1 MKLAF
6 IALVLGLGTGACVAD
21 DPTSAGRV
29 EGDVTNVGIAT
40 EVEIQAATGTNG
52 DFQIVVVTGVE
63 IPGRTPTGE
72 TFDLTNALTADASPA
87 VRELCAQADELPGS
101 DVCSQICQPGF
112 AAKLFDQGAP
122 GGCTKKTCGLPSGT
136 TVNLDA
142 CVGD

>member
-21 DPTSAGRV
+21 DPASTGRV
-29 EGDVTNVGIAT
+29 EGDVTNVGVAT
-40 EVEIQAATGTNG
+40 EVEIPTDEGTNG
-52 DFQIVVVTGVE
+52 DFEIVVVTGVE

-72 TFDLTNALTADASPA
+72 TFDLTNALTADATPT
-87 VRELCAQADELPGS
+87 VREICAQADQLPGS

-112 AAKLFDQGAP
+112 AAKLLDQGTP
-122 GGCTKKTCGLPSGT
+122 GGCTQRSCDLPGDI